1 MGSPGTA
8 ARLPTG
14 TAYCNIPCMNDKAA
28 RDQQSR
34 AEELEIERFIPYRMA
49 VLADWMSRSLAGT
62 YQSRFGI
69 SIPEWRVLAHLAR
82 EEPLSAGV
90 LSERTNMD
98 KPRVSRALQRMVRNG
113 LIERESDA
121 QDQRVAVIRMSGRGR
136 ETYERIAP
144 LAQAWERE
152 LLAGLDEHERM
163 ELERLL
169 DRLQEQVARMRG
181 SSS

>member
-1 MGSPGTA
+1 M
-8 ARLPTG
+8 PTG
-14 TAYCNIPCMNDKAA
+14 AAYCNIPGMDDKAT
-28 RDQQSR
+28 RDHAGP

-62 YQSRFGI
+62 YQARFGI

-98 KPRVSRALQRMVRNG
+98 KPRVSRALQRMARSA

-121 QDQRVAVIRMSGRGR
+121 HDQRVAVIRMSAHGRA
-136 ETYERIAP
+136 TYERIAP
-144 LAQAWERE
+144 LARAWERE
-152 LLAGLDEHERM
+152 LLAGLDESECL
-163 ELERLL
+163 ELQRLL
-169 DRLQEQVARMRG
+169 DRLQEQVARMRDRP
-181 SSS
+181 

>member
-1 MGSPGTA
+1 MPP
-8 ARLPTG
+8 RLPIG
-14 TAYCNIPCMNDKAA
+14 TAYCNIPGMDEQPA
-28 RDQQSR
+28 RDHQPP

-82 EEPLSAGV
+82 EQPLSAGV

-98 KPRVSRALQRMVRNG
+98 KPRVSRALQRMTRNG

-121 QDQRVAVIRMSGRGR
+121 HDQRVAVIRMSAGGRA
-136 ETYERIAP
+136 TYERIAP

-152 LLAGLDEHERM
+152 LLAGLDENDRI

-169 DRLQEQVARMRG
+169 DRLQEQVARMRE